1 MPFACRLF
9 NVFQMII
16 EQQFA
21 VGGGGGGNVAAD
33 SWGASLGVGGENETP
48 QQIASDIV
56 RTIISRIL
64 GQHAIADD
72 AHAFYSSLQSTSTP
86 GHFVDKNEW
95 REEGEFDSLLSAS
108 DRRFTIKP

>member
-21 VGGGGGGNVAAD
+21 VGGGGGNVAAD
-33 SWGASLGVGGENETP
+33 SWGASRGVGGENETP

-72 AHAFYSSLQSTSTP
+72 AHAFYSSPQSTSTP
-86 GHFVDKNEW
+86 GHFVGKNEW
-95 REEGEFDSLLSAS
+95 REEEEFDSLLSAC
-108 DRRFTIKP
+108 DRRSTIKP